1 VKTWSNPTSTHREL
15 TDGPSDLLGFP
26 KLGSSREINVS
37 RVPGLLWKMHLVG
50 DGPDDYKFRSERHT
64 MVFQDTQVSDL
75 VVGKFGALLKQPLT
89 RGLHPASFYSRIAP

>member
-50 DGPDDYKFRSERHT
+50 DGPDDYKFRSDRHT

-75 VVGKFGALLKQPLT
+75 VVGKFGASLKTAADP
-89 RGLHPASFYSRIAP
+89 RSAPSIFLQ